1 MTEQE
6 IKQKISDC
14 DRQISSAYNNLR
26 SAARDVGSRGYQAA
40 QSARSSAV
48 SEASGDKLKKTLLPL
63 LITLFGFFMFGASWF
78 LGLAMIIGGVVLA
91 YNLNQKADAEK
102 RRIEQ
107 EYNNMVSTA
116 EYQQKNLNSVLDN
129 NAKI

>member
-26 SAARDVGSRGYQAA
+26 SAARDVGSRGYQSA

>member
-40 QSARSSAV
+40 QSALSSAV
-48 SEASGDKLKKTLLPL
+48 SEASKDKLKKTLLPL
-63 LITLFGFFMFGASWF
+63 LITFFGVLMFDASWF
-78 LGLAMIIGGVVLA
+78 LGLTMIIGGVVIA
-91 YNLNQKADAEK
+91 YNLNQKADAEE
-102 RRIEQ
+102 RIIEQ
-107 EYNNMVSTA
+107 EYNEMVSTVK
-116 EYQQKNLNSVLDN
+116 YQQNNLNSVLDN
-129 NAKI
+129 NEKI

>member
-40 QSARSSAV
+40 QSARSSVV

>member
-78 LGLAMIIGGVVLA
+78 LGLAMIIGGVVLV

>member
-63 LITLFGFFMFGASWF
+63 LITLCGFFMFGASWF

>member
-78 LGLAMIIGGVVLA
+78 LGPAMIIGGVVLA